1 MAPCLFCHQ
10 INNCTITFMPIND
23 IVYDVILILSPLFL
37 VLFAVE
43 MVPSQISLKQARKAT
58 TLGHLYL

>member
-1 MAPCLFCHQ
+1 
-10 INNCTITFMPIND
+10 MPVND
-23 IVYDVILILSPLFL
+23 MVYDVILILSPLFL